1 MQYTNYSLSK
11 NTYIKARIGWQ
22 GLTTAEYH
30 ETGNYYLVTGTDI
43 KNGYVNFNDCVFV
56 SKDRYLQDHHIQ
68 LKLNDV
74 LISKDGTIGKVAYVN
89 NLPLPATLNSG
100 VFLLR
105 CDNEILTQK
114 YFYYILQSRIFKS
127 FINQT
132 SAGSTITH
140 LYQKDIVKFSF
151 NIPKSK
157 NSQHH
162 IVNIMESVDSAISS
176 LKKYR
181 TKVNN
186 MFNGALS
193 KHFDS
198 KNIDECL
205 IEDILMLK
213 KGKQFNG
220 DKLTSDGIYKMYNG
234 GISYSGLLNN
244 YNVSKNTI
252 IISEGGNSCGFV
264 NYITEDFWAGGHC
277 YYAITNK
284 KYNKKYLY
292 YALKHSQEKMMKLRV
307 GSGLPNIQK
316 KSLYKFEIKM
326 SKDNDIQ
333 NEYQLIFDSFEDK
346 IKSLDSKITKY
357 ENIREGLL
365 NGLFTGKIDVPENY
379 EEV

>member
-114 YFYYILQSRIFKS
+114 YFYYILQSKIFKS

-151 NIPKSK
+151 NIPKLK
-157 NSQHH
+157 KSQHH

-333 NEYQLIFDSFEDK
+333 NEYQLIFDSFEEK